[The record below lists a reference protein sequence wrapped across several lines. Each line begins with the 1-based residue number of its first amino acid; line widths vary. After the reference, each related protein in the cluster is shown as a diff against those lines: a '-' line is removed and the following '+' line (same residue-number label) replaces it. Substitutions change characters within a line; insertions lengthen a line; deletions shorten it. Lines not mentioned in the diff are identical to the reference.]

1 MQIAQRSLYLE
12 SRDGAPHLWR
22 WALPVAAATALVAA
36 VWCVADALG
45 QRGVGVCQSDSA
57 VSSELTMQRPCIAR
71 YLAGD
76 LSERDRIGLHLGGN
90 CQSDRSASMISQ
102 TNRESVAAA
111 QSTPR
116 TCLIRSRA

>member
-12 SRDGAPHLWR
+12 ARRGAAQCSRWVMPM
-22 WALPVAAATALVAA
+22 AAAAALAAA

-45 QRGVGVCQSDSA
+45 ERGASVCQSDSA
-57 VSSELTMQRPCIAR
+57 APTELAAQRPCIAR

-76 LSERDRIGLHLGGN
+76 LSQRDRIGLHLGGN
-90 CQSDRSASMISQ
+90 CQPDRSAVMMAH
-102 TNRESVAAA
+102 TNRVSVTAV
-111 QSTPR
+111 QSAPR